1 MSGLKHGK
9 KFIILLQENRMTEH
23 RSPEAQAFIDANPD
37 KFKIITPEETA
48 KKMESTGERHLN
60 WDFTQKDWNGK
71 YSASGREDI
80 GKYTTGENK

>member
-1 MSGLKHGK
+1 MLIQISLRLSRLKK
-9 KFIILLQENRMTEH
+9 RQ
-23 RSPEAQAFIDANPD
+23 
-37 KFKIITPEETA
+37 